1 MAGRKKLPVPQEDID
16 AIMEVVRHK
25 AIKQEYLYYLTVP
38 EGMFSLHGTG
48 VKTYRTEAIAIANLR
63 KSIIKHNGFD
73 FNTARRYAKVIIE
86 RGLVEVK
93 KIKIDESTG
102 TVCGE

>member
-1 MAGRKKLPVPQEDID
+1 MAGRPKLPVPEKDLD
-16 AIMEVVRHK
+16 GIMAVVRNN

-38 EGMFSLHGTG
+38 EGMFSLYGTG
-48 VKTYRTEAIAIANLR
+48 LKTYRTQAIAIANLR

-73 FNTARRYAKVIIE
+73 FNTARRYAKVIVE

-102 TVCGE
+102 TFCGE